1 MPQAHG
7 PLISSRLLG
16 KIAPALFAAALL
28 VSTLGSSAGAQ
39 GAGSGTPAEAAG
51 QLADA
56 YRLTNADGDR
66 VCPLTL
72 SVKRAKEAP
81 RGAAASGPGAAAPLG
96 ASFAIDFDRPAC
108 AAAILFSADIASWAP
123 GAGNSIHLLNGAGQ
137 LVAEFT
143 EGVGG
148 NWEALREG
156 DGVYFLV
163 NPRLADSA
171 TTQPGDLVG
180 LWELADATG
189 TPACRVRLA
198 EETLKPG
205 VYRLAPDPACAA
217 LLGRTLPDRW
227 RLDGGDLVLETA
239 GGNRVRFASS
249 EDGAWAKVPED
260 SRPLLLS
267 RAP

>member
-1 MPQAHG
+1 MPDTHG
-7 PLISSRLLG
+7 PLFSSRVLG
-16 KIAPALFAAALL
+16 EIAPALFAAALL
-28 VSTLGSSAGAQ
+28 VSTLGSSARAQ
-39 GAGSGTPAEAAG
+39 GAAGGTPAEAAA
-51 QLADA
+51 QLADV
-56 YRLTNADGDR
+56 YQLTNADGDR
-66 VCPLTL
+66 ICPLTL

-81 RGAAASGPGAAAPLG
+81 RGAAASGAGAAA
-96 ASFAIDFDRPAC
+96 FAIDFDRPAC
-108 AAAILFSADIASWAP
+108 AATILFSADIASWSP
-123 GAGNSIHLLNGAGQ
+123 GPGNSIHLLNGAGQ

-171 TTQPGDLVG
+171 ATQPGDLVG
-180 LWELADATG
+180 LWELAGANG
-189 TPACRVRLA
+189 TPACRVQLA
-198 EETLKPG
+198 EETVKPG
-205 VYRLAPDPACAA
+205 MYRLAPDAACAA

-239 GGNRVRFASS
+239 GGDRVRFASS
-249 EDGAWAKVPED
+249 EDGAWTKVPED